1 MKKISLKKTGLILL
15 GALILLQ
22 FVRPDVNAGG
32 VLGPNHISSV
42 VAVPQEVEQI
52 LATSC
57 YDCHSNQTTYP
68 WYTNIQPV
76 GLWMGHHVDEGKDE
90 LNFSEFA
97 TYKKKRQL
105 HKLDE
110 VVEMIDE
117 KEMPLSSYTWIHK
130 DAILTPEQSTLLVN
144 WAKTS
149 KALLQDSTA
158 HQ

>member
-1 MKKISLKKTGLILL
+1 MKKISAKKIGLILL

-22 FVRPDVNAGG
+22 FVRPEKNSGG
-32 VLGPNHISSV
+32 VQGPNHISSV
-42 VAVPQEVEQI
+42 LTVPQEIEQI
-52 LATSC
+52 LSTSC

-110 VVEMIDE
+110 IVEMIDE
-117 KEMPLSSYTWIHK
+117 KEMPLPSYTWIHK
-130 DAILTPEQSTLLVN
+130 DAILSADQALLLVN
-144 WAKTS
+144 WAKTA
-149 KALLQDSTA
+149 KGILQDSTTRL
-158 HQ
+158 